1 MRRAPKARS
10 QASGAS
16 ARRLREYK
24 KIISGTRIS
33 ATLVVDAERAV
44 ACAACGHALGPAGEP
59 WKPHARL
66 DEQPIQGTGGAP
78 YTNAE
83 RVLLRRFFCPG
94 CGALLDT
101 ESALAGDP
109 FLTDIVR
116 V

>member
-1 MRRAPKARS
+1 MNKTN
-10 QASGAS
+10 G
-16 ARRLREYK
+16 K
-24 KIISGTRIS
+24 RIS
-33 ATLVVDAERAV
+33 ATLVVNDDRAI
-44 ACAACGHALGPAGEP
+44 ACMACGQALGPAGGA
-59 WKPHARL
+59 WKQAARL
-66 DEQPIQGTGGAP
+66 DEQPMQGAGGAP
-78 YTNAE
+78 YSNAE

>member
-1 MRRAPKARS
+1 MSVA
-10 QASGAS
+10 
-16 ARRLREYK
+16 
-24 KIISGTRIS
+24 RIS
-33 ATLVVDAERAV
+33 ATLVVNDERAI
-44 ACAACGHALGPAGEP
+44 ACMACGHALGPAGEP
-59 WKPHARL
+59 WKEAARL
-66 DEQPIQGTGGAP
+66 DEGPMQGAGGAP
-78 YTNAE
+78 YSNAE

>member
-1 MRRAPKARS
+1 MSVK
-10 QASGAS
+10 
-16 ARRLREYK
+16 
-24 KIISGTRIS
+24 RIS
-33 ATLVVDAERAV
+33 ATLVVNGDRAI
-44 ACAACGHALGPAGEP
+44 ACMACGHALGPAGEP
-59 WKPHARL
+59 WKDRARL
-66 DEQPIQGTGGAP
+66 DEQPLHGAGGAP
-78 YTNAE
+78 YSNAE

>member
-1 MRRAPKARS
+1 MSGTGPRS
-10 QASGAS
+10 SPAGAT
-16 ARRLREYK
+16 ARRLREHER
-24 KIISGTRIS
+24 IMSGTRIS
-33 ATLVVDAERAV
+33 ATLAVNEDRAI
-44 ACAACGHALGPAGEP
+44 ACAACGHALGPAGEA

-66 DEQPIQGTGGAP
+66 DEQPMQGAGGTA
-78 YTNAE
+78 YSNAE

-109 FLTDIVR
+109 FLTDIVK

>member
-1 MRRAPKARS
+1 MNKAN
-10 QASGAS
+10 G
-16 ARRLREYK
+16 K
-24 KIISGTRIS
+24 RIS
-33 ATLVVDAERAV
+33 ATLLVNDDRAI
-44 ACAACGHALGPAGEP
+44 ACMACGQALGPAGEP
-59 WKPHARL
+59 WKDHARL
-66 DEQPIQGTGGAP
+66 DEQTMQGAGGAP
-78 YTNAE
+78 YSNAE

>member
-1 MRRAPKARS
+1 MNNP
-10 QASGAS
+10 
-16 ARRLREYK
+16 
-24 KIISGTRIS
+24 TRIS
-33 ATLVVDAERAV
+33 ATLVVNDDRAI
-44 ACAACGHALGPAGEP
+44 ACAACGHTLGPAGAP
-59 WKPHARL
+59 WKDHARL
-66 DEQPIQGTGGAP
+66 DEQPMQGAGGNP

-83 RVLLRRFFCPG
+83 RVLLRRFFCPD

>member
-1 MRRAPKARS
+1 M
-10 QASGAS
+10 S
-16 ARRLREYK
+16 A
-24 KIISGTRIS
+24 TRIS
-33 ATLVVDAERAV
+33 ATLVADEDRAI
-44 ACAACGHALGPAGEP
+44 ACTACGHALGPAGEA

-66 DEQPIQGTGGAP
+66 DEQPMQGAGGTA
-78 YTNAE
+78 YSNAE

-109 FLTDIVR
+109 FLTDIVK